1 MPTQDLGNPPVRD
14 RIVDKNGIP
23 TQNFAKWLS
32 VMTSL
37 FLTADAVV
45 DSTVSVTSANASDL
59 ATAITLANELKA
71 DLNTLTSD
79 LNGLITKLRDAGVT
93 D

>member
-14 RIVDKNGIP
+14 PIVDENGIP
-23 TQNFAKWLS
+23 TQKFAKWLS

-45 DSTVSVTSANASDL
+45 NSTVSVTSANASDL
-59 ATAITLANELKA
+59 ATAITLANELKV
-71 DLNTLTSD
+71 DVNTLTSD